1 MKIQTAVLALL
12 LGVSLVACPASPPPP
27 TLTNYAEIKATV
39 NTPIA
44 VTKTTI
50 TDGIAPITYQV
61 DPANPLPTG
70 ITVDAGNGDI
80 SGTPKV
86 IAAQKTYTIIARDG
100 GGREARASVIITVI
114 GALPTLTNYGEI
126 IATVGAPIA
135 VFKTTTTDGLAPIT
149 YQADSA
155 NPLPT
160 GIIVNAGN
168 GDISGTPTSAAAK
181 KTYAII
187 ARDGAGRE
195 VQASVSITVNGGLTP
210 PVPFAGIR
218 ASIGVPI
225 NAALPVFTG
234 GTLPRQIVVAPALST
249 GLTLSFDDSTG
260 IAVISGTLNS
270 ALPPTSYTVTLTDA
284 SGATITQTFSLSL
297 RPALTFSYPVSTVI
311 TALNVPIS
319 SGLGAPIHNAT
330 NISSGGA
337 VAYSVTPSLPN
348 GVTLTAATGVLS
360 GTPTQVQAA
369 TTYTVS
375 ATNPADADYAASSA
389 TTQFSL
395 KVTAAP
401 IIAYP
406 TGTLEFTNG
415 SAIPVISASISGGVA
430 PYTVSDVSAT
440 SLSSQNFALQANGN
454 ISGALNAALGIQTYT
469 IRVTDS
475 LGANSIAIVTIR
487 VNAPVAF
494 TGTYS
499 SLATTK
505 GQASASFSPN
515 AVTGGTAP
523 ITYSVS
529 NAPTWL
535 TLSNTT
541 VNALPD
547 ASAVLGTVVYTV
559 TATDSRGSSAV
570 SQISVTVNDAP
581 SLTLSRTIVT
591 MTAGQTSSETVTSS
605 GSGGTPAL
613 TYSLSNVDLA
623 SGFTDITIN
632 PTSGAVTIPASL
644 AVSGNNLKKF
654 NVALKDANNVTTT
667 QAVTLV
673 TNAGPM
679 LVLSSNAVTMTVGQ
693 ASSPT
698 LTATGVNGTPAYAYS
713 LVNIDIASG
722 FGTIGINSSTGAVT
736 IANTV
741 AVIANN
747 GRSFKVVMI
756 DSQNVTVEQTVTL
769 TVNAAPTLSVSSVTP
784 MTAGQLG
791 GRSVTSTGANGTG
804 SLSYSLVNVNL
815 TTGLTGI
822 GINSSTG
829 AVSIA
834 SSVAATTANNGK
846 SFKVMATDTRGV
858 SAEQTVT
865 LTVNAVPTLTLS
877 SSSIVT
883 TAGQSLSIPN
893 ITVASTSGGTA
904 NFTYSLSLPA
914 GLTGITVDSSSGAV
928 TIPSSVAATTGNN
941 GKTFSVVLTDANN
954 VTTTKTVTLTVNPAP
969 TLTLSPSNAV
979 LMTAGQLGA
988 ESLTSSGSAGT
999 LGLGYTYSL
1008 LNGNLGSAFSGIT
1021 IDSSSGAVSIPNSL
1035 ANTANNGKTF
1045 KVRLTDARG
1054 VFVEQ
1059 TVTLTVNTA
1068 PTMSLSSNS
1077 ATMTAGQTAG
1087 VALTSSGVG
1096 GTTAYSYTL
1105 VNVNV
1110 AMNFGAITINA
1121 TTGAVTIPSGLAAV
1135 SNNATSFKVRLTDAK
1150 GVTAEQTFTLTVNA
1164 APTLTLSSNAVSLTV
1179 NQAAITLT
1187 STGGSGTGPY
1197 TYSLT
1202 NSNLTT
1208 GLTGLSI
1215 DSSGTVTIA
1224 SSVAVVG
1231 NTGKTFNV
1239 VLTDSK
1245 SVTATQTVTIAVNA
1259 APSFTLSSN
1268 AVTMNVGQASSA
1280 ALTVTASS
1288 SGTAPSTY
1296 SLVNN
1301 TIVNGFA
1308 SISVNATTGAVTI
1321 GNALADIANN
1331 AKSFKV
1337 RLTDARGVFAEETVT
1352 LTVTSTS
1359 NLTLVSYTYETTRTA
1374 ASQLATT
1381 YVTTGAGPFA
1391 VTVAGGT
1398 ATGLTV
1404 ILSAGS
1410 INIAASSTA
1419 VSGTVILEARNS
1431 SNGVTGTATLAV
1443 TVNAIPTINAYPNVI
1458 INGTGDF
1465 IYVRAL
1471 GTGTGSATIP
1481 WSMTCTGTPSL
1492 ANFLPESL
1500 FDPVT
1505 GDLAGTPFDTI
1516 INPPGDSVTCTV
1528 KFTDARGVQSAPDTW
1543 TVTVVP

>member
-1 MKIQTAVLALL
+1 VKIQTAVLALL

-39 NTPIA
+39 NAPIA

-86 IAAQKTYTIIARDG
+86 IVAQKTYTIIARDG

-126 IATVGAPIA
+126 IATAGAPIA

-234 GTLPRQIVVAPALST
+234 GTLPRQIVVAPALPT

-348 GVTLTAATGVLS
+348 GVTLTVATGVLS

-415 SAIPVISASISGGVA
+415 SAIPVVSASISGGVA

-454 ISGALNAALGIQTYT
+454 ISGALNAALGTQTYT

-475 LGANSIAIVTIR
+475 LGANSTAIVTIR

-505 GQASASFSPN
+505 GQASASLSPN

-547 ASAVLGTVVYTV
+547 ASAVLGTVVYIV

-693 ASSPT
+693 ASSPM

-736 IANTV
+736 IANTI

-846 SFKVMATDTRGV
+846 SFKVVATDTRGV

-865 LTVNAVPTLTLS
+865 LIVNAVPTLTLS

-941 GKTFSVVLTDANN
+941 GETFSVVLTDANN

-969 TLTLSPSNAV
+969 TLTLFPSNAV
-979 LMTAGQLGA
+979 LLTAGQLGA

-1021 IDSSSGAVSIPNSL
+1021 INSGTGAVSIPNSL

-1045 KVRLTDARG
+1045 KVRLTDSRG
-1054 VFVEQ
+1054 VTADQ
-1059 TVTLTVNTA
+1059 TVTLTVNAA
-1068 PTMSLSSNS
+1068 PTLSLSSIEV
-1077 ATMTAGQTAG
+1077 MTAGQAG
-1087 VALTSSGVG
+1087 GLSLTSSGLD
-1096 GTTAYSYTL
+1096 GTTPYNYTL
-1105 VNVNV
+1105 VGGNV
-1110 AMNFGAITINA
+1110 AINFGSITINP
-1121 TTGAVTIPSGLAAV
+1121 TSGAVTIPSSLADV
-1135 SNNATSFKVRLTDAK
+1135 SNNGKTFKVRLTDAK
-1150 GVTAEQTFTLTVNA
+1150 GVTADQTVTLIVNA

-1179 NQAAITLT
+1179 NQTSSVSLT
-1187 STGGSGTGPY
+1187 STGANGVGPY
-1197 TYSLT
+1197 SYAIATPGFAGVSVD
-1202 NSNLTT
+1202 
-1208 GLTGLSI
+1208 SI
-1215 DSSGTVTIA
+1215 SGTVTIA
-1224 SSVAVVG
+1224 SSVAVPG
-1231 NTGKTFNV
+1231 NNGATFSV
-1239 VLTDSK
+1239 RLTDQR
-1245 SVTATQTVTIAVNA
+1245 SVIATQTVTLTVNA
-1259 APSFTLSSN
+1259 APTFTLSSN
-1268 AVTMNVGQASSA
+1268 AVTMSTGQTASASLTVSSSSA
-1280 ALTVTASS
+1280 
-1288 SGTAPSTY
+1288 GTAPYTY
-1296 SLVNN
+1296 SLVNG
-1301 TIVNGFA
+1301 TIINGFA
-1308 SISVNATTGAVTI
+1308 SVGINATTGAVTI
-1321 GNALADIANN
+1321 GNALADAANN

-1337 RLTDARGVFAEETVT
+1337 RLTDARGVAVEQTVT
-1352 LTVTSTS
+1352 LTVTGS
-1359 NLTLVSYTYETTRTA
+1359 NLALSSSTYETTKTA
-1374 ASQLATT
+1374 ASQLALT
-1381 YVTTGAGPFA
+1381 YTTTGTGPF
-1391 VTVAGGT
+1391 TVAQNGGT
-1398 ATGLTV
+1398 ATGLTFV
-1404 ILSAGS
+1404 IGAGNIS
-1410 INIAASSTA
+1410 IAASAGAT
-1419 VSGTVILEARNS
+1419 SGTVTLEAKN
-1431 SNGVTGTATLAV
+1431 SNGVTGTAVLTV
-1443 TVNAIPTINAYPNVI
+1443 TVNAVPTINAYVNTLTNGVSGFTYTAVTS
-1458 INGTGDF
+1458 GTG
-1465 IYVRAL
+1465 VAL
-1471 GTGTGSATIP
+1471 TQWSISCVPTGSNAQG
-1481 WSMTCTGTPSL
+1481 S
-1492 ANFLPESL
+1492 A
-1500 FDPVT
+1500 
-1505 GDLAGTPFDTI
+1505 DLASGLEGNLDTGNGEI
-1516 INPPGDSVTCTV
+1516 LEATDLSGFPVGSAATCSVR
-1528 KFTDARGVQSAPDTW
+1528 FTDARGVQSAPDTW
-1543 TVTVVP
+1543 TITITP